1 MKKWLFNPFVY
12 IAGAR
17 SLVIGWVIM
26 LITACICMYSHTH
39 FDGVLDAHNGRVTL
53 ASMYF
58 IEPFTDW
65 ICLVLAL
72 YLGGIIFS
80 KSTIRFI
87 DVAGTLALARW
98 PLLFYSIIGFGLNPR
113 GINEH
118 SDINALVNSVTG
130 TMILLA
136 IIGGGFVIWMVVLLY
151 NAFSVSCNI
160 KGGKAAGVFIGG
172 LAVAEAITKIIFHL
186 LYKHMI

>member
-98 PLLFYSIIGFGLNPR
+98 RHRHNDPAGHYWGRFCHLDGCFIIQCILCILQYQRRQSR
-113 GINEH
+113 GCFHRRTCCCRGDNQNYF
-118 SDINALVNSVTG
+118 SP
-130 TMILLA
+130 
-136 IIGGGFVIWMVVLLY
+136 VI
-151 NAFSVSCNI
+151 
-160 KGGKAAGVFIGG
+160 
-172 LAVAEAITKIIFHL
+172 
-186 LYKHMI
+186 